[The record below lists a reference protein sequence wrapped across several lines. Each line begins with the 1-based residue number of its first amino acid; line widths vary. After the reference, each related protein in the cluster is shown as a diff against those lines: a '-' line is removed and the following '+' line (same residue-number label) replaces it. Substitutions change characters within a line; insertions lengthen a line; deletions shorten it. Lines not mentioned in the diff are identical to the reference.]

1 MAGLVVAYLL
11 EISNGLAIIKNSDL
25 AADVFILMT
34 VLLDAFGGVCIIM
47 QTRCVCNNYISIKKY
62 IYQKL
67 VLCIVTLNSYATD
80 ICIISL
86 KLIII
91 ILHLNHYH
99 SPRYL
104 RNYLH
109 Y

>member
-47 QTRCVCNNYISIKKY
+47 QTRCVCNNYISIKNTY
-62 IYQKL
+62 IR
-67 VLCIVTLNSYATD
+67 
-80 ICIISL
+80 SL
-86 KLIII
+86 SCAL
-91 ILHLNHYH
+91 LHL
-99 SPRYL
+99 
-104 RNYLH
+104 
-109 Y
+109 

>member
-1 MAGLVVAYLL
+1 MAGLVVAYLF

-25 AADVFILMT
+25 AADVFTVLLT

-67 VLCIVTLNSYATD
+67 VLCIVTLITAM
-80 ICIISL
+80 L
-86 KLIII
+86 LIYV
-91 ILHLNHYH
+91 L
-99 SPRYL
+99 
-104 RNYLH
+104 
-109 Y
+109 